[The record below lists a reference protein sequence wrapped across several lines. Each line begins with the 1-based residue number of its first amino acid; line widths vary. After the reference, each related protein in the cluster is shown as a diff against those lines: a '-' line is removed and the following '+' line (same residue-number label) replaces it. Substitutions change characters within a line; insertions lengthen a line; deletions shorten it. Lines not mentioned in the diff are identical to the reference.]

1 MAKKLIK
8 LSPGRLIKDFKIWN
22 SHYLHFVLKDRSV
35 RLLKPTKL
43 EGKKIHTKTTKHH
56 SIIINLST
64 IEEIWTETVY
74 TVDK

>member
-8 LSPGRLIKDFKIWN
+8 LTAGQLIKGFAKWQN
-22 SHYLHFVLKDRSV
+22 HYLHFVLKDRSV
-35 RLLKPTKL
+35 RLLELVKI

-64 IEEIWTETVY
+64 IDEIWTETDL
-74 TVDK
+74 TGDQ